1 MSRRRSLVGALPRTT
16 GQLILL
22 LCVTSFVLPSLS
34 FAAKRTT
41 LKRTAK
47 PTGKPAAKAT
57 PKAAPKKGAA
67 AKRVVSRST
76 DKVSRKAAT
85 KATVKTTSK
94 ASSKASSKT
103 TTRTTTKIVRGRRVT
118 MVLNGSR
125 GRALKVARVAPRR
138 VARRAVA
145 VDTGPAPYGTRG
157 TVDEHVHV
165 RKGDTLERIIAVRGI
180 GVSGARRWLSAA
192 EGVYDFRKVR
202 PQRGV
207 TLRFDRATR
216 QLEAVRYEVDD
227 SSLLVLERNG
237 EQIAARVE
245 ALPYFHEV
253 RGIAGRIDRGL
264 REDTIDAG
272 VPVPI
277 AAALADIFA
286 WDVNVEDGLEPG
298 DEFRVIYEN
307 LWEAGRTEPLTGQ
320 IIGAE
325 IVSGGRTLTALLF
338 EDDEGAGYYRPDGQA
353 WSRTYLRY
361 PVAFTEISSG
371 FSEWRMHPVLHRG
384 RPHRGVDLAAPH
396 GTPVRAAANGWVSET
411 GWLGGLG
418 KAVRLQHPD
427 DMSTTYGHLS
437 EVAPGIGEGTS
448 VERGQIIG
456 WVGSTGLATGPH
468 LHYEIAHFGGQMDP
482 MQVNVPMEPSVAEPG
497 RRRFE
502 RVRSTVTQQLANLP
516 ETDTPVVVTMSSNV
530 YRAE

>member
-1 MSRRRSLVGALPRTT
+1 MSRRRSLVGALPRATR
-16 GQLILL
+16 QVILL
-22 LCVTSFVLPSLS
+22 LCVTALVLPSLS
-34 FAAKRTT
+34 FGAKRSTV
-41 LKRTAK
+41 KRTAK
-47 PTGKPAAKAT
+47 PLPKVATKATTKKAT
-57 PKAAPKKGAA
+57 PGT
-67 AKRVVSRST
+67 RVASRPT
-76 DKVSRKAAT
+76 AKVSRKAAQ
-85 KATVKTTSK
+85 K
-94 ASSKASSKT
+94 AS
-103 TTRTTTKIVRGRRVT
+103 GRRVT
-118 MVLNGSR
+118 TVLEGRSR
-125 GRALKVARVAPRR
+125 RGAKIARSVTGQRR
-138 VARRAVA
+138 VVRRAVP
-145 VDTGPAPYGTRG
+145 VDTGPAPYGSRG

-165 RKGDTLERIIAVRGI
+165 RKGDTLERIIALRGI

-207 TLRFDRATR
+207 TLCFDRATR
-216 QLEAVRYEVDD
+216 ELEAVRYEVDD
-227 SSLLVLERNG
+227 TSLLVLQRDG
-237 EQIAARVE
+237 EQINARVE

-253 RGIAGRIDRGL
+253 RGIAGRIERGL
-264 REDTIDAG
+264 REDTVDAG
-272 VPVPI
+272 VPMPI
-277 AAALADIFA
+277 AAALADIFG
-286 WDVNVEDGLEPG
+286 WDVDVETGLQPG

-307 LWEAGRTEPLTGQ
+307 LWEAGRNEPLTGQ

-338 EDDEGAGYYRPDGQA
+338 EDDEGSGYYRPDGQA

-371 FSEWRMHPVLHRG
+371 FSEWRYHPILHRG

-411 GWLGGLG
+411 GWVGGLG

-437 EVAPGIGEGTS
+437 EVAPGLTEGTS

-468 LHYEIAHFGGQMDP
+468 LHYEIAHFGEQLDP
-482 MQVNVPMEPSVAEPG
+482 LQVQVPTEAPVTEPL

-502 RVRSTVTQQLANLP
+502 RTRSTVTQQLASLP
-516 ETDTPVVVTMSSNV
+516 QNDTPVVLTLSSNV
-530 YRAE
+530 YRAD

>member
-16 GQLILL
+16 RQMILL
-22 LCVTSFVLPSLS
+22 LCVTSLVLPSLS

-47 PTGKPAAKAT
+47 PTAKPVAKV
-57 PKAAPKKGAA
+57 APKKVAT
-67 AKRVVSRST
+67 AKRTVSRST
-76 DKVSRKAAT
+76 SKSSSRVPQKVSRKA
-85 KATVKTTSK
+85 TVK
-94 ASSKASSKT
+94 AS
-103 TTRTTTKIVRGRRVT
+103 TKVVRGRRVT
-118 MVLNGSR
+118 TLLNRS
-125 GRALKVARVAPRR
+125 GRTTKVARSSARRR
-138 VARRAVA
+138 VVRRTVP

-227 SSLLVLERNG
+227 SSLLVLERDG
-237 EQIAARVE
+237 EQINARLE

-272 VPVPI
+272 VPAPI

-286 WDVNVEDGLEPG
+286 WDVDVEDGLVPG

-437 EVAPGIGEGTS
+437 EIAPGIGEGTS
-448 VERGQIIG
+448 VERGQVIG

-468 LHYEIAHFGGQMDP
+468 LHYEIAHLGGQMDP
-482 MQVNVPMEPSVAEPG
+482 LQVNVPVEASVAEPL

-502 RVRSTVTQQLANLP
+502 RVRSTVTQQLASLP
-516 ETDTPVVVTMSSNV
+516 ETDTPVVLTLSSNV